1 MKLRPLN
8 IKEKKSVP
16 LRIPEDSDI
25 SLTACKHAYNYLTKP
40 AHIFFLLSELY
51 GRGSMENKAL
61 ENEKLST
68 KHPKGRNRTEHPK
81 SKTKSNPN
89 SKMKHSK
96 LENEASK
103 FENEAPYLPLED
115 RFDQRQRPNLLL
127 LIRIKIKF
135 LLNIVFLLFLTV
147 SLS

>member
-1 MKLRPLN
+1 
-8 IKEKKSVP
+8 
-16 LRIPEDSDI
+16 
-25 SLTACKHAYNYLTKP
+25 
-40 AHIFFLLSELY
+40 
-51 GRGSMENKAL
+51 MENKAL

-89 SKMKHSK
+89 SEKKHSK

-103 FENEAPYLPLED
+103 FKNEAPYLPLED

-127 LIRIKIKF
+127 LIRIKIDF
-135 LLNIVFLLFLTV
+135 LLKIVFLLFLTI